1 MDKQQIA
8 HVLEKEMSIIDVN
21 IRKLDRI
28 YMQTIDSHQA
38 RYIYDVMQDL
48 TNHKRNLEKVIENIV
63 EDAKV
68 FHPPFSK

>member
-8 HVLEKEMSIIDVN
+8 HVLKKEIQMIDIN
-21 IRKLDRI
+21 IRKLDHI

-48 TNHKRNLEKVIENIV
+48 TNHKRNLEKVLENIV

-68 FHPPFSK
+68 FNPPFSK